1 MNKKAK
7 YSDIIYLLFF
17 AWLIGVTIVN
27 YLTYNYTISI
37 NAYAGFLGWI
47 IVIILKFRDNNKS
60 RYGVITLLI
69 LAVFN
74 IISFTS
80 ESISFG
86 LANTF
91 WVGNLYFDYPGINPV
106 ILLLVII
113 YLLINWK
120 FIKPLYQR
128 FFTPSDEE
136 FMKEY
141 NKKVYFYYN
150 KFSVYDDAQFN
161 TVVSDIKDYPVEAQ
175 EAINKIAAQKA
186 KYVL

>member
-1 MNKKAK
+1 MYKKAK

-17 AWLIGVTIVN
+17 AWLIGVATVN
-27 YLTYNYTISI
+27 YVTYNYTISI

-47 IVIILKFRDNNKS
+47 IVVILKFKNNNKAQ
-60 RYGVITLLI
+60 YGVLTLLI

-74 IISFTS
+74 IICFSS
-80 ESISFG
+80 ESMSFG
-86 LANTF
+86 SANTF
-91 WVGNLYFDYPGINPV
+91 WIGSLYFNYPGIDPF
-106 ILLLVII
+106 ILLIALI
-113 YLLINWK
+113 YLSINWK

-128 FFTPSDEE
+128 IFTPSDEE

-175 EAINKIAAQKA
+175 EAINKIAAEKA

>member
-47 IVIILKFRDNNKS
+47 IVIILKFRDNIKAQ
-60 RYGVITLLI
+60 YGVLTLLI
-69 LAVFN
+69 LSVFN
-74 IISFTS
+74 IICFSS
-80 ESISFG
+80 ESMSFG
-86 LANTF
+86 SANTF
-91 WVGNLYFDYPGINPV
+91 WIGSLYFNYPGIDPF
-106 ILLLVII
+106 ILLIALI
-113 YLLINWK
+113 YLSINWK

-128 FFTPSDEE
+128 IFTPSDEE
-136 FMKEY
+136 FINEY
-141 NKKVYFYYN
+141 TRKVDFYYN
-150 KFSVYDDAQFN
+150 KFSSYNNVEFS
-161 TVVSDIKDYPVEAQ
+161 TVLSDIKDYPVEAQ